1 MSEREL
7 PMLAAIASFFHWIEE
22 FLAICSGPL
31 LVAGLGLALVDLLTD
46 GRLLATQPELLFAW
60 AIAMALGLDAQL
72 VGTAAKLGRAVRT
85 QHYWTAFFCTILVA
99 ALSYVA
105 FLAAQ
110 VFATQEAHG
119 WTTSQALA
127 ALGMDGTT
135 WLVERSILSVVLVVL
150 SGLLRYT
157 PPGQAT
163 VIEER
168 TKLERELELEPLR
181 QRVRA
186 GKALGATALARN
198 MALAMAGKAPTEA
211 PPTGPGTPQPA
222 LHPAPDIA
230 PDTFAIDWEEQA
242 QQPLRV
248 MPRRMTAADQRAVR
262 KRARMAGLRA
272 AAFDA
277 LDHDPTMSRKALRS
291 ILNCAQTLANELYS
305 AWVREH
311 EREEVAQ

>member
-198 MALAMAGKAPTEA
+198 MALAMAGKAPTEP
-211 PPTGPGTPQPA
+211 PPTGPGTPPPA
-222 LHPAPDIA
+222 LHPPPHI
-230 PDTFAIDWEEQA
+230 PPCTFA
-242 QQPLRV
+242 
-248 MPRRMTAADQRAVR
+248 
-262 KRARMAGLRA
+262 
-272 AAFDA
+272 
-277 LDHDPTMSRKALRS
+277 
-291 ILNCAQTLANELYS
+291 
-305 AWVREH
+305 
-311 EREEVAQ
+311 